1 MNDSFPPMTV
11 LGLMSGTS
19 ADGIDAAIIR
29 TDGRRV
35 LGFGERRTFV
45 LDNGL
50 RREIIDTMGELAALP
65 TADVRRADLAVLERA
80 ITDAHIAAVRDL
92 TGDSRQPPALIGF
105 HGQTLLHR
113 PGDGFTLQL
122 GDGGR
127 MAAQT
132 GIDVVADFR
141 SADIAAGGQGAP
153 LAPLY
158 HRALLACRP
167 SSDWPVAILN
177 VGGIANVTWI
187 DDPASGEASE
197 VLAFDTGP
205 GNGLIDRW
213 VAGHTGEKFDRDGA
227 LAAGGKVDTPV
238 LEALLGQDYFQAAP
252 PKSLDRMDFSL
263 AALAGLGVRDGAATL
278 TAFTA
283 RAAAAARAF
292 MPRPPAV
299 WYVCG
304 GGRHNATLMAM
315 LADCLAVPVRAV
327 EALGWN
333 GDALEAEAFAFLAV
347 RSVRRLPLSL
357 PATTSVTGTTTGGR
371 LYRSGRS
378 AGSLSRR

>member
-1 MNDSFPPMTV
+1 MTV

-19 ADGIDAAIIR
+19 ADGIDAAIIH

-45 LDNGL
+45 LDDSL
-50 RREIIDTMGELAALP
+50 RQRIIAAMAQLAALS
-65 TADVRRADLAVLERA
+65 TDDVRAADLGALERA
-80 ITDAHIAAVRDL
+80 ITDAHIAAVRGL
-92 TGDSRQPPALIGF
+92 IGDSGAAPGLIGF

-127 MAAQT
+127 LAVET

-141 SADIAAGGQGAP
+141 RADIAAGGQGAP

-158 HRALLACRP
+158 HRALLASP
-167 SSDWPVAILN
+167 MAATGASSDWPLAILN
-177 VGGIANVTWI
+177 IGGIANVTWV
-187 DDPASGEASE
+187 DDPASGEASDL
-197 VLAFDTGP
+197 LAFDTGP
-205 GNGLIDRW
+205 GNGLLDRW
-213 VAGHTGEKFDRDGA
+213 VAGHTGETFDRDGA
-227 LAAGGKVDTPV
+227 LAAGGKVDAAV
-238 LEALLGQDYFQAAP
+238 LGTLLDQDYFDAAP

-263 AALAGLGVRDGAATL
+263 APLAGLGTADGAATL

-283 RAAAAARAF
+283 RAVARALAF
-292 MPRPPAV
+292 LPRPPVA

-304 GGRHNATLMAM
+304 GGRHNASLMAM
-315 LADCLAVPVRAV
+315 LADCLAVPVLAV
-327 EALGWN
+327 ETLGWN

-347 RSVRRLPLSL
+347 RSLRRLPVSL
-357 PATTSVTGTTTGGR
+357 PATTGVSRPTTGGR
-371 LYRSGRS
+371 LYRAGRS